1 MCLITEP
8 PSNVP
13 CVRSDLTVGRLAH
26 LSSASLSSSRS
37 ALLTPKLPPLRD
49 TPACITACS
58 VCAATLQN
66 AFVKSRQEQNR
77 VRNRDRGR
85 GRGRGRARGR
95 DRNRVKDRERGKWQE
110 PG

>member
-1 MCLITEP
+1 MRLITEP

-13 CVRSDLTVGRLAH
+13 CMRSDLTVGQLAH

-58 VCAATLQN
+58 VCAATVQN

-85 GRGRGRARGR
+85 GRGR

-110 PG
+110 PGQEPG